1 MADQPDLDNDGGGS
15 DVATGITSELGPV
28 SVVVKKNGTVIA
40 TPAASAVGSFNFD
53 AFGIGTFEIT
63 VTAVDGDNDRTGNA
77 SPQTSASRTV
87 VVTNAP
93 PVARRGWTRS
103 SEKAKAYLLT
113 GPRLLTP
120 TGTA

>member
-15 DVATGITSELGPV
+15 DVATGITSGVGPV

-63 VTAVDGDNDRTGNA
+63 VTAVDGDNDRTGDA

-93 PVARRGWTRS
+93 PVARAGLDKIVREGR
-103 SEKAKAYLLT
+103 KRIL
-113 GPRLLTP
+113 
-120 TGTA
+120 